1 MKKTFIFLLICLIL
15 PINLLAKEYDKDL
28 TSGIVLSSDDNIIP
42 SDTVLSVKSTNDS
55 QLANIA
61 KTFGLTSYQ
70 MYNISLLESANRII
84 PDGEVTLSFPLPNDY
99 NLNLSKQIFV
109 LQIGNEH
116 NIEKVYAT
124 YQDDIGLYEDLE
136 IEDKIVKIN
145 TNGFKLDSDTAYI
158 IGTTAPLVDGQ
169 TTTPNRQTTTTSTN
183 NPNTLDPDFT
193 PLLIITI
200 VALGGVMMLITKLYL
215 DNRD

>member
-183 NPNTLDPDFT
+183 NPNTIDPDFT